1 MKNLVLYI
9 LFLGMLVTSCVD
21 KGNNNANDESQ
32 GINESDKIEQLDAEI
47 KADTSNADLYGQRA
61 EAYLE
66 LRNYNMAM
74 RDMLTAIQLEPGKT
88 SYLLTLSDIYLSMGL
103 LENCV
108 ESLNKVLELEPE
120 NTESIL
126 KLAEIHLILKQYKEA
141 LETTDKAIKIDKLN
155 PLPYFIKAY
164 TFAEAGDTLNAIK
177 NYLEVIDKDQRNYDA
192 YIQLGLIYSR
202 TGNPIAVDYLNN
214 ALKIDTESVEAM
226 YAIAM
231 FFQSQGDSDNA
242 IAMYNRLLLIEP
254 DNLYANYNLGYVN
267 LVLLSDYETA
277 LGFFEKAIE
286 LQPNYF
292 QAIYNLGYCNEL
304 LGEYA
309 TARNLYNAALEIEVN
324 YDKAI
329 EGLNRIYG
337 K

>member
-9 LFLGMLVTSCVD
+9 LFLGMLVTSCVE

-32 GINESDKIEQLDAEI
+32 GINELDKIEQLDAEI
-47 KADTSNADLYGQRA
+47 KADTANADLYGQRA

-66 LRNYNMAM
+66 QRNYNMAM
-74 RDMLTAIQLEPGKT
+74 RDMLTAIQLGPGKT

-177 NYLEVIDKDQRNYDA
+177 NYLEVIDKDQGNYDA
-192 YIQLGLIYSR
+192 YIQLGLIYSKS
-202 TGNPIAVDYLNN
+202 GNPIAMDYLNN
-214 ALKIDTESVEAM
+214 ALKINPESVEAL
-226 YAIAM
+226 YATAM
-231 FFQSQGDSDNA
+231 FYQALGDSDNA
-242 IAMYNRLLLIEP
+242 ITMYNRLLLIEP

-267 LVLLSDYETA
+267 LVLIRDYQA
-277 LGFFEKAIE
+277 AMGFFEKAIE

-309 TARNLYNAALEIEVN
+309 TARNLYNTALEIEVN